1 MENAFSNFNGLEY
14 FFLGCAVIGGF
25 FVLVKLILQFM
36 GGHTDVGISSDI
48 DFDAHHAD
56 SDVGFRFLS
65 LHGFSSFLMMFG
77 LVGLALYRQSRS
89 GLGVSIAGAV
99 IAGLFA
105 VWIIG
110 KLFQWATRLQAS
122 GNLQTADAVGSTGTV
137 YLSIPAGGTG
147 RVSINFQNHLRE
159 FDAVENSGLAVP
171 TGTSIRV
178 IRVNANVLVVE
189 RMD

>member
-1 MENAFSNFNGLEY
+1 VENAFSNFNGLEY

>member
-1 MENAFSNFNGLEY
+1 VENAFSDFNGLEY
-14 FFLGCAVIGGF
+14 SFLGCAVIGGF

-36 GGHTDVGISSDI
+36 GSHTDANISTDI
-48 DFDAHHAD
+48 EFDAHHVD

-89 GLGVSIAGAV
+89 GLELSIAGAV

-105 VWIIG
+105 VWVIS
-110 KLFQWATRLQAS
+110 KLFQWAAGLQAS

-137 YLSIPAGGTG
+137 YLTIPANGTG
-147 RVSINFQNHLRE
+147 RVNINFKNHLRE
-159 FDAVENSGLAVP
+159 FDAVESGGSEVP
-171 TGTSIRV
+171 TGTPIRV
-178 IRVNANVLVVE
+178 VRVDANVVVVE
-189 RMD
+189 RIN

>member
-1 MENAFSNFNGLEY
+1 MENAFSDFNGLEY

-36 GGHTDVGISSDI
+36 GGHTYTSIST
-48 DFDAHHAD
+48 DFEIDAHHVD

-65 LHGFSSFLMMFG
+65 LHGLSSFLMMFG
-77 LVGLALYRQSRS
+77 LVGLALYRQSHS
-89 GLGVSIAGAV
+89 GLELSVAGAV

-110 KLFQWATRLQAS
+110 KLFQWAASLQAS

-137 YLSIPAGGTG
+137 YLSIPTKGTG
-147 RVSINFQNHLRE
+147 RVNINFQNHLRE
-159 FDAVENSGLAVP
+159 FDAIENNGRALP
-171 TGTSIRV
+171 TGTPIRV
-178 IRVNANVLVVE
+178 IRVDANVLVVE
-189 RMD
+189 RIN